1 MGNFK
6 SPKLTPYKYAT
17 WSIKMWYHLMHK
29 GVSQYVDGTIPIPTG
44 DKVTQKA
51 ILEWVNVDRK
61 ALSAICLGVDDQIMY
76 QLKKFSTS
84 KEAWDTL
91 KSLYDKV
98 SDEDVFKL
106 EDELIALDPTF

>member
-1 MGNFK
+1 
-6 SPKLTPYKYAT
+6 
-17 WSIKMWYHLMHK
+17 MHN
-29 GVSQYVDGTIPIPTG
+29 GVSQYVDGSIPKPAG
-44 DKVTQKA
+44 EKVTQSA
-51 ILEWVNVDRK
+51 ISEWVNLDRQ
-61 ALSAICLGVDDQIMY
+61 ALSAICLGVYDQIMY

-106 EDELIALDPTF
+106 EDDLIALDPR

>member
-1 MGNFK
+1 
-6 SPKLTPYKYAT
+6 
-17 WSIKMWYHLMHK
+17 MHNR
-29 GVSQYVDGTIPIPTG
+29 VSQYVDGTIPIPIG
-44 DKVTQKA
+44 DNVTQKA
-51 ILEWVNVDRK
+51 ISKWVNLDRQ

-98 SDEDVFKL
+98 SNEDVFKTSSL
-106 EDELIALDPTF
+106 R